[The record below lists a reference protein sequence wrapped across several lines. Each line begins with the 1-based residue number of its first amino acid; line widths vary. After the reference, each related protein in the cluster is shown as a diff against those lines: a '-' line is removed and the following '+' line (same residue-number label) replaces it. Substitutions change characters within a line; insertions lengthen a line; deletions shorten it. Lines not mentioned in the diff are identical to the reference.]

1 MQGDIKMKKY
11 SIVFSIFFA
20 MLLMSCG
27 TVFADVDMSL
37 NFNPDHVTIG
47 TTYNGATVEVSG
59 TVPAGCAAVVRVM
72 GEHKDT
78 KFKKKGKVLGFL
90 WMNVATVELDD
101 IPSLFL
107 VATDSD
113 TYAGG
118 GKKWEDLNLGFDS
131 VKGNSDTKI
140 FHEFLKLVK
149 HEEHYLIEDGVVE
162 YHNEGN
168 GLREF
173 TAGLRM
179 TSSLQKGKYTV
190 EVVAVRDG
198 KVVGKTTGPITAELA
213 GFPKILSSIAFGHEI
228 IYGISA
234 VIIAILAGL
243 FMSMIFSDKGAAH

>member
-1 MQGDIKMKKY
+1 MKKY
-11 SIVFSIFFA
+11 SIALSILFA
-20 MLLMSCG
+20 MLLLSCG
-27 TVFADVDMSL
+27 TVFADGDMSL
-37 NFNPDHVTIG
+37 RFKPDRITIG
-47 TTYNGATVEVSG
+47 TTYNGATVELRG

-78 KFKKKGKVLGFL
+78 KFKQKGKVLGFL

-131 VKGNSDTKI
+131 VKGNSDPKI
-140 FHEFLKLVK
+140 FHEFLKLVE
-149 HEEHYLIEDGVVE
+149 HEEHYMVEDGVVK
-162 YHNEGN
+162 YHDAEN
-168 GLREF
+168 GLRGF
-173 TAGLRM
+173 TAEL
-179 TSSLQKGKYTV
+179 TLPSSLQRGKYTV

-198 KVVGKTTGPITAELA
+198 KVVGKTISSISAEFT
-213 GFPKILSSIAFGHEI
+213 GFPKLLSSIAFGHEI